1 MGQKT
6 PIYQVWIS
14 TDCTNNAR
22 KKHQLHKLSL
32 WKVALSSRYKCI
44 TSHQLHCI
52 AAPLLWHF
60 VWLDVQQMCCSG
72 EPSTFISAD
81 GTYLLVQLPE
91 MIGKVQIYV
100 HLVTFQIHWKENYL
114 NWIPSSSSEI
124 YLLLTPLPLGISMT
138 VHGEGIWIFF
148 STTQCE
154 RNSYTVPHCIYFVY
168 F

>member
-1 MGQKT
+1 MRQKT

-32 WKVALSSRYKCI
+32 WKVALSSSRYQCI

-60 VWLDVQQMCCSG
+60 VWRDVQQMCCSG

-81 GTYLLVQLPE
+81 GTYLLVDS
-91 MIGKVQIYV
+91 
-100 HLVTFQIHWKENYL
+100 YL
-114 NWIPSSSSEI
+114 NWLARYKFMFIWSHFKPTGKKTLSTE
-124 YLLLTPLPLGISMT
+124 YPPPLQRFIS
-138 VHGEGIWIFF
+138 F
-148 STTQCE
+148 
-154 RNSYTVPHCIYFVY
+154 
-168 F
+168 